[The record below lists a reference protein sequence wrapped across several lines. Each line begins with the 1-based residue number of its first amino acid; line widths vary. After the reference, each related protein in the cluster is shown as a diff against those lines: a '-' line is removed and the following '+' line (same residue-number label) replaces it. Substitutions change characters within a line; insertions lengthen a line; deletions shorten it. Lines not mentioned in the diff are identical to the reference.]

1 MRQVGSGL
9 GESLLREPTLGDIL
23 NRTYNPAP
31 PIAVP
36 GPVGDRAQVL
46 DRTVR
51 HPQPDLVIEDAVATS
66 RCLDLVRQQ
75 RDIFR
80 MDATPNP
87 LERYGGITIKLEG
100 AIKLL

>member
-9 GESLLREPTLGDIL
+9 AECILGESALGDVL
-23 NRTYNPAP
+23 NRTYNLGPA
-31 PIAVP
+31 IAVS
-36 GPVGDRAQVL
+36 GAAGDRAQVL
-46 DRTVR
+46 DRTVW
-51 HPQPDLVIEDAVATS
+51 HPQPDLVIEGPVATS

-87 LERYGGITIKLEG
+87 LERHGSITIKLEG